1 MSTAEARLQDLGL
14 TLPAAPAAVGSYV
27 PAIQFGNMV
36 VTSGQL
42 PMVAGELTFKG
53 KVGADLSAEDGA
65 TAAKTATLNCLAQIK
80 AVVGDL
86 DRVQQVVR
94 VEGFV
99 NSAAGFTA
107 QPAVMNGASNLL
119 SEIFGES
126 GRHTRIA
133 VGTNEL
139 PLDAAVEVVV
149 WATVDS
155 GSD

>member
-1 MSTAEARLQDLGL
+1 MSSADARLQELGIE
-14 TLPAAPAAVGSYV
+14 LPEAPAAVGSYV

-42 PMVAGELTFKG
+42 PMVAGELAFKG
-53 KVGADLSAEDGA
+53 RIGSDLNTEDGA
-65 TAAKTATLNCLAQIK
+65 AAAKIATVNCLAQIK
-80 AVVGDL
+80 AVLGDL
-86 DRVQQVVR
+86 DRVQQIVR

-149 WATVDS
+149 WATIES
-155 GSD
+155 GND

>member
-1 MSTAEARLQDLGL
+1 MSTAEARLQELGL
-14 TLPAAPAAVGSYV
+14 ELPEAPAPVGSYV
-27 PAIQFGNMV
+27 PVIQFGNMV

-42 PMVAGELTFKG
+42 PMVDGEVTHTG
-53 KVGADLSAEDGA
+53 KVGDDLTADEGA
-65 TAAKTATLNCLAQIK
+65 IAARVATVNCLAQIK
-80 AVVGDL
+80 AALGSL
-86 DRVQQVVR
+86 DRVKQVVR

-99 NSAAGFTA
+99 NSADGFTS

-119 SEIFGES
+119 AEVFGEA

-149 WATVDS
+149 WATIQE
-155 GSD
+155 

>member
-1 MSTAEARLQDLGL
+1 
-14 TLPAAPAAVGSYV
+14 
-27 PAIQFGNMV
+27 MV

-42 PMVAGELTFKG
+42 PMVAGELAFKG
-53 KVGADLSAEDGA
+53 KIGADLSAEDGA
-65 TAAKTATLNCLAQIK
+65 AAAKTATLNCLAQIK

-86 DRVQQVVR
+86 DRVHQVVR

-119 SEIFGES
+119 SEVFGES

-139 PLDAAVEVVV
+139 PLDAAVEVVI
-149 WATVDS
+149 WATIQPQGD
-155 GSD
+155 